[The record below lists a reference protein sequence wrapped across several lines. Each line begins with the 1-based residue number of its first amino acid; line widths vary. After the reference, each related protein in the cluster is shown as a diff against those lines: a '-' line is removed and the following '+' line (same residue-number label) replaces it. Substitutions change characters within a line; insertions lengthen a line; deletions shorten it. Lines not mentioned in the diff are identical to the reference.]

1 MNPPITWLL
10 VALAVCII
18 FFTGCATRGKAMR
31 PTNGK
36 KGDPGA
42 DVLPADAWYI
52 QSKPADGS
60 KPYSCSFVEFDER
73 GDYLDFTQ
81 QRRSWEKIKEL
92 SFDQKEEL
100 LLVMYCHG
108 WKNNSQSG
116 DVLSFNRFLGR
127 LAASPDIQKRN
138 LRVHGVYLAWRG
150 NSFKHAI
157 NKESDEYRQTT
168 SDFGGPVVNDKYR
181 RKIPFLL
188 AVPELLSYWSRKGA
202 AEAKVSGVPMA
213 RTIFTC
219 ANAAK
224 HASPPGRTNH
234 VFVIGH
240 SFGALMLE
248 KSLGQACVGAL
259 TGEWPWDFKSA
270 LKAADA
276 QPPRN
281 PLPFDCVLF
290 VNSAAPS
297 IHSKELSDL
306 LWAHKSA
313 LARANLPDAD
323 APVIISVTSSADW
336 ATHYV
341 HRIANVLAPLNPS
354 LWRSYDDGVL
364 ADSKQAGQPPV
375 EVPQAYFYEHTPGH
389 NPLLVDHWIVP
400 AVAGDT
406 SEPPPANKPVAVLQH
421 NLNFTTKY
429 PEIFYTS
436 APRAKSPAAW
446 KIGTEANP
454 PGWSQYE
461 RHAPVKRGN
470 YWIIRC
476 DKPLIRGHNDVWSPT
491 TMELYAALYR
501 LAEVKRE

>member
-1 MNPPITWLL
+1 
-10 VALAVCII
+10 
-18 FFTGCATRGKAMR
+18 MR

-36 KGDPGA
+36 KGDPGT

-52 QSKPADGS
+52 VSKPTDGS

-92 SFDQKEEL
+92 SVDEKEQ
-100 LLVMYCHG
+100 LLVVIYCHG

-116 DVLSFNRFLGR
+116 DVVKFNHFLGR
-127 LAASPDIQKRN
+127 LAASPDIQRRQ
-138 LRVHGVYLAWRG
+138 LRAHGVYLAWRG
-150 NSFKHAI
+150 NSFKHALDI
-157 NKESDEYRQTT
+157 DSPEYRQTLA
-168 SDFGGPVVNDKYR
+168 DFGGPIVSDKYR
-181 RKIPFLL
+181 RKLPFLL
-188 AVPELLSYWSRKGA
+188 FVPEQLSYWSRKGA

-213 RTIFTC
+213 RTSFTC

-224 HASPPGRTNH
+224 QASPPGRTNR

-259 TGEWPWDFKSA
+259 TGEWPWDFKST
-270 LKAADA
+270 LKAVDF
-276 QPPRN
+276 QPARN

-313 LARANLPDAD
+313 LTRAKLPDAD

-336 ATHYV
+336 ATRYV
-341 HRIANVLAPLNPS
+341 HRIGNALAPFNPS
-354 LWRSYDDGVL
+354 LWRNYDDGVL
-364 ADSKQAGQPPV
+364 AHHKRDGQPAV
-375 EVPQAYFYEHTPGH
+375 EVPQSFFYQHTPGH
-389 NPLLVDHWIVP
+389 NPLLVDHWIIR
-400 AVAGDT
+400 ARDGEAT
-406 SEPPPANKPVAVLQH
+406 EPPPVNDATSVLQH
-421 NLNFTTKY
+421 NLNPNTEQ
-429 PEIFYTS
+429 PDIFYTTS
-436 APRAKSPAAW
+436 RPGNSPLAW
-446 KIGTEANP
+446 NISTNP
-454 PGWSQYE
+454 VPAGWSQYQGYP
-461 RHAPVKRGN
+461 PVKRGN

-476 DKPLIRGHNDVWSPT
+476 DKPLIASHNAVWTQT
-491 TMELYAALYR
+491 TMELYAALFR
-501 LAEVKRE
+501 LAEKKRRE